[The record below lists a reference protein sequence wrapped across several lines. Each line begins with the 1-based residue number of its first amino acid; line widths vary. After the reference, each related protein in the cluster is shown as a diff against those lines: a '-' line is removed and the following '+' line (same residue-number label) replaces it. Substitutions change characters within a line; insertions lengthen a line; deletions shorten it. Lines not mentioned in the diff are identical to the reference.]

1 MLITILVVIGSFF
14 AGIICDRAGLIKKY
28 LKI

>member
-1 MLITILVVIGSFF
+1 MMVTILVILGSFF
-14 AGIICDRAGLIKKY
+14 AGVLCDRAGLIKKY